1 MENEYQIY
9 TSFLDGVISEDEYLF
24 RCMEVEYD

>member
-1 MENEYQIY
+1 MENKYEIF

-24 RCMEVEYD
+24 KCMEVEYD